1 MPRLIVFPQPVGAR
15 RHGPFVLVGLVAA
28 ALSFVS
34 ATSYAQDGV
43 YQGKLGG
50 KRAQL
55 ELRETATGVRG
66 ALRVGKAKVNLRGKR
81 EGKQFVGYLLPK
93 SANVRFRAKPKGD
106 AIVFTLIES
115 GKKPQTVTLRRVRK

>member
-1 MPRLIVFPQPVGAR
+1 MPRLVILPQPVGPR
-15 RHGPFVLVGLVAA
+15 RLGTFVLAGLVAA
-28 ALSFVS
+28 ALSALP

-43 YQGKLGG
+43 YQGNLGG

-55 ELRETATGVRG
+55 EVRETPNGIRG

-81 EGKQFVGYLLPK
+81 DGKQFVGHLGPK

-106 AIVFTLIES
+106 AIVLTLIES
-115 GKKPQTVTLRRVRK
+115 GKKPQTVTLRRVGK

>member
-1 MPRLIVFPQPVGAR
+1 MPRHSICLQPTMPRRLLGA
-15 RHGPFVLVGLVAA
+15 FTLVGLAA
-28 ALSFVS
+28 SLWIVP
-34 ATSYAQDGV
+34 ATSYAQDAV

-55 ELRETATGVRG
+55 EVHETANGMRG

-81 EGKQFVGYLLPK
+81 EGKQFIGHVGPK

-106 AIVFTLIES
+106 AMVLTLIEA